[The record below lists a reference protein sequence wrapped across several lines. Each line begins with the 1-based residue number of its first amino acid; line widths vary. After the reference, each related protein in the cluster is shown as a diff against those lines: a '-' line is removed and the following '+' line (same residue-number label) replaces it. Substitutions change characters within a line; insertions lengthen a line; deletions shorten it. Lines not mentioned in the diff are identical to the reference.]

1 LEQDEFSK
9 LKKNI
14 AKTTNMM
21 LFFCGTMRYN
31 FGSRLDLK
39 ILLVKRALTLS
50 VALTVLILKI
60 QNAATI
66 VSSQLR

>member
-1 LEQDEFSK
+1 
-9 LKKNI
+9 
-14 AKTTNMM
+14 M